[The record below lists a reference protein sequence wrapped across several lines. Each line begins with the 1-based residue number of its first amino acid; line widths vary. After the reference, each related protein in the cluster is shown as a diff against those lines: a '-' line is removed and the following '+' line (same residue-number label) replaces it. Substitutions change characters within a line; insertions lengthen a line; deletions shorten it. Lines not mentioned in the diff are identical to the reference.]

1 VLLERLLLPILG
13 GEITKD
19 ITCSFS
25 RKVSESSLSNT
36 SGKIG
41 WSHVHNNLVEFPIAT
56 TMMNVV
62 LDASDQNDEALLS
75 STDFEGLHFYGGPIG
90 RAVWYYCEKTVST
103 VPLGHYVVS

>member
-1 VLLERLLLPILG
+1 
-13 GEITKD
+13 
-19 ITCSFS
+19 
-25 RKVSESSLSNT
+25 
-36 SGKIG
+36 
-41 WSHVHNNLVEFPIAT
+41 
-56 TMMNVV
+56 MMNVV